1 MIVKRRAGVLLH
13 PTSLAG
19 PGGIGTLGTEAY
31 RFLDFLAQAGF
42 SLWQV
47 LPLTPP
53 AAGDSPYSAYSAFA
67 GNPLL
72 IDLDALV
79 QEGDLS
85 ADITMGEFSDDQAD
99 FTAVSFRKELLLRD
113 AAERFFARG
122 HSPLLEEFWYFC
134 DSNDWLH
141 DYALYQALKLKYRG
155 LSWAAWPDEIA
166 LRDPLACKQA
176 SVALG
181 SEIGVQK
188 YQQWQFWR
196 QWQKVHNYAV
206 KHGINIVGDLPIFVA
221 HDSADVWCNQQLF
234 LLDSNGRPTVV
245 AGVPP
250 DYFSATG
257 QLWGNPLYNWGALAE
272 SGYAWWISRIR
283 HLLDQFD
290 LVRIDHFRGFEASWQ
305 VPATDKTA
313 VKGVWVPGPGEG
325 FFRAMSDAIGELP
338 FIAEDLGVITPQ
350 VEALRDKFGLPGM
363 KILQFAFDSDAA
375 NPYLP
380 HNHTTNCVVYTGTHD
395 NDTTQG
401 WAEAL
406 PPAVRTKMA
415 TYLGVTGS
423 DPLKDLIRTALMSVA
438 ATAILP
444 MQDILGLSSDARMNL
459 PGTAHGNWSWR
470 MQPDRLTT
478 DLAAEFGALLSRYGR
493 HGGQSKS

>member
-53 AAGDSPYSAYSAFA
+53 TAGDSPYSAYSAFA

-79 QEGDLS
+79 QEGDLT
-85 ADITMGEFSDDQAD
+85 ADAIMGEFSDDQTD
-99 FTAVSFRKELLLRD
+99 FTAVSLWKELLLRD
-113 AAERFFARG
+113 AAEHFFARG
-122 HSPLLEEFWYFC
+122 HLPLLEEFWHFC

-141 DYALYQALKLKYRG
+141 DYALYQALKRKYRG
-155 LSWAAWPDEIA
+155 HSWTAWPDEIA
-166 LRDPLACKQA
+166 LRDPVACKQA

-196 QWQKVHNYAV
+196 QWQKLHNYAV
-206 KHGINIVGDLPIFVA
+206 KHGIDIVGDLPIFVA
-221 HDSADVWCNQQLF
+221 HDSADVWCNRQLF

-283 HLLDQFD
+283 HLRDQFD

-305 VPATDKTA
+305 VPATEKTA
-313 VKGVWVPGPGEG
+313 VKGVWVPGPGED

-380 HNHTTNCVVYTGTHD
+380 HNHITNCVVYTGTHD

-406 PPAVRTKMA
+406 TPAVRTKMA

-444 MQDILGLSSDARMNL
+444 MQDVLGLSSDARMNL

-478 DLAAEFGALLSRYGR
+478 DLAAEYGALLSRYGR

>member
-1 MIVKRRAGVLLH
+1 MKVKRRAGVLLH

-19 PGGIGTLGTEAY
+19 PGGIGTLGAEAY

-79 QEGDLS
+79 QDGDLP
-85 ADITMGEFSDDQAD
+85 ADATSGEFCHDHVD
-99 FTAVSFRKELLLRD
+99 FTAVSAQKELLLRN

-122 HSPLLEEFWYFC
+122 PSPLLEEFWHFC

-141 DYALYQALKLKYRG
+141 DYALYQALKRKYRG
-155 LSWAAWPDEIA
+155 LAWTAWPDEIA
-166 LRDPLACKQA
+166 LRDPVACKQA
-176 SVALG
+176 STDLG
-181 SEIGVQK
+181 TEIGAQK

-196 QWQKVHNYAV
+196 QWLKLRRYAA
-206 KHGINIVGDLPIFVA
+206 KQGIGIVGDLPIFVA
-221 HDSADVWCNQQLF
+221 HDSADVWCHRELF
-234 LLDSNGRPTVV
+234 LLDSKGYPTVV

-257 QLWGNPLYNWGALAE
+257 QLWGNPLYNWDVVAQ
-272 SGYAWWISRIR
+272 SGYAWWIARIR
-283 HLLDQFD
+283 HLRDQFD
-290 LVRIDHFRGFEASWQ
+290 LVRIDHFRGFEAAWQ
-305 VPATDKTA
+305 VPTSEKTA
-313 VKGVWVPGPGEG
+313 IKGTWVPGPGDD
-325 FFRAMSDAIGELP
+325 FFKTVRDAIGELP

-350 VEALRDKFGLPGM
+350 VEALRDQFGLPGM

-380 HNHTTNCVVYTGTHD
+380 HNHTTNTVVYTGTHD

-401 WAEAL
+401 WAETL
-406 PPAVRTKMA
+406 SPAVRLKMA
-415 TYLGVTGS
+415 TYLGVSGR
-423 DPLKDLIRTALMSVA
+423 DPLRDLIRTACMSVA

-444 MQDILGLSSDARMNL
+444 MQDVLGLPSDARMNL
-459 PGTAHGNWSWR
+459 PGTAQGNWGWR
-470 MQPDRLTT
+470 MQPELLTS
-478 DLAAEFGALLSRYGR
+478 DLAAEFSDLLSRYGR
-493 HGGQSKS
+493 HRD